1 MAQLK
6 VLVAGDPASIHA
18 NRFVCLLQEIGYDV
32 RMFQSAHYFVQEE
45 HLRNTIVYIS
55 NIEPGG
61 AWEIPV
67 NGNTVVAGFPLE
79 MGYGGRW
86 HAIYA
91 IYLWLWTRLT
101 GGVARRVLGR
111 GAPKPARALH
121 LRKVIARWRPGLIIS
136 LKMQDD
142 GYTVAEA
149 LSTPLAGPRPKWVH
163 FTWGT
168 DIEFFGKHPDYAP
181 AHLPRI
187 RQVLENC
194 DYLISDCNRDQL
206 QAGEFGFRGVK
217 LGQCIAPGGFD
228 LALVGMLREEAG
240 PARDV
245 ILVKGR
251 EGNFVGKAL
260 NVIKALGRI
269 APLLKGYRIRF
280 VMATGPVREAVQ
292 ELAKEHGL
300 DCEVSPFL
308 AYRDLL
314 LCFGRSRLAISA
326 SDVDG
331 TPSFLIEA
339 MAMGALPV
347 HSDMV
352 SIREW
357 VEDGVNGLL
366 FPVDDVAA
374 LASCIE
380 RALSDDPLLSTARER
395 NWELAQE
402 RMDRNRIRATVKE
415 WIERRVLASLP

>member
-1 MAQLK
+1 MARLK
-6 VLVAGDPASIHA
+6 VLVAGNPGSIHA

-32 RMFQSAHYFVQEE
+32 RVFQSEYHFVQEE
-45 HLRNTIVYIS
+45 HLRNTVVYVS

-67 NGNTVVAGFPLE
+67 NGNTVVAGFPVQ
-79 MGYGGRW
+79 MAYGGRR
-86 HAIYA
+86 HA

-111 GAPKPARALH
+111 GAAKPARATH
-121 LRKVIARWRPGLIIS
+121 LRKVIASWQPHLIIS
-136 LKMQDD
+136 AKMQDD

-149 LSTPLAGPRPKWVH
+149 LSSLPARLRPKWLH

-187 RQVLENC
+187 RHALESC
-194 DYLISDCNRDQL
+194 GYLISDCRRDQL
-206 QAGEFGFRGVK
+206 QAGKFGFRGVK
-217 LGQCIAPGGFD
+217 LGECLAPGGYD
-228 LALVGMLREEAG
+228 LAVLAALRAEAG
-240 PARDV
+240 PSRDV

-251 EGNFVGKAL
+251 EGSFVGKAL
-260 NVIKALGRI
+260 HVIKALGRV
-269 APLLKGYRIRF
+269 APLLKGYRIRV
-280 VMATGPVREAVQ
+280 VMATEPVRMAVQ
-292 ELAKEHGL
+292 ELVKTHGL
-300 DCEVSPFL
+300 DCEVTPHLS
-308 AYRDLL
+308 YRELL
-314 LCFGRSRLAISA
+314 LHYGRSRMAISA

-331 TPSFLIEA
+331 TPSFLTEA

-357 VEDGVNGLL
+357 IEDGVNGLL

-380 RALSDDPLLSTARER
+380 RALSDDPLVSSARER
-395 NWELAQE
+395 NWDLAQE